1 MAGTNRT
8 RKGEQ
13 VADPLA
19 PVVVLVDPQLGEN
32 IGACARAMMNFN
44 LADLRLVRPRGDW
57 PNHKAINTASGAE
70 SILHAAKVYSTTA
83 EATADLSR
91 LYATTAR
98 SRDMVKPCLTPRELA
113 GELRAAAAGDR
124 RAGLLFGRERSGLD
138 NEDVA
143 MADAIVTVP
152 ANPAHASLN
161 LAQAVLLIG
170 YEWFQVT
177 ADADAVRRTRKG
189 AKPATRAELAGLFD
203 HLERELDQAGFLR
216 PAEKRPRMVR
226 NIRNIFSRASLTDQ
240 EVRTL
245 RGIIVSLTV
254 FAKGGK
260 GD

>member
-8 RKGEQ
+8 RKGESI
-13 VADPLA
+13 ADPMA

-44 LADLRLVRPRGDW
+44 LAELRLVRPRGDW

-70 SILHAAKVYSTTA
+70 SILHAAKVFSTTA
-83 EATADLSR
+83 EATADLNR

-98 SRDMVKPCLTPRELA
+98 SRDMVKPCLTPKELA
-113 GELRAAAAGDR
+113 TDVRDAAVRGVR
-124 RAGLLFGRERSGLD
+124 SGLLFGRERSGLD

-143 MADAIVTVP
+143 LADAIVTVP

-170 YEWFQVT
+170 YEWFQVA
-177 ADADAVRRTRKG
+177 ADADSIRRTRKG
-189 AKPATRAELAGLFD
+189 ATPATREELQGLFD
-203 HLERELDQAGFLR
+203 HLEGELDKAGFLR
-216 PAEKRPRMVR
+216 PLEKRPRMVR

-260 GD
+260 G

>member
-44 LADLRLVRPRGDW
+44 LSELRLVRPRGDW

-70 SILHAAKVYSTTA
+70 SILHAAKVFTTTA
-83 EATADLSR
+83 EATADLNR

-98 SRDMVKPCLTPRELA
+98 GRDMVKPCLTPKE
-113 GELRAAAAGDR
+113 AAAEIRDAAAR
-124 RAGLLFGRERSGLD
+124 EVRCGLLFGRERSGLD
-138 NEDVA
+138 NEDVVLS
-143 MADAIVTVP
+143 DAIVTVP
-152 ANPAHASLN
+152 ANPVHASLN

-170 YEWFQVT
+170 YEWFQIA
-177 ADADAVRRTRKG
+177 ADAESVRRTRKG
-189 AKPATRAELAGLFD
+189 AVPATREELASLFD

-216 PAEKRPRMVR
+216 PVEKRPRMVR

-260 GD
+260 G